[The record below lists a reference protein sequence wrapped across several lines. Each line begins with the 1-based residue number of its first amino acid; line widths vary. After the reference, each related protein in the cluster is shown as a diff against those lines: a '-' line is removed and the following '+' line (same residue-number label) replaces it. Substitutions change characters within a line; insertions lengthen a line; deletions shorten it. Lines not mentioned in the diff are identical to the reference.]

1 MKKYGFVSL
10 VLMAAMAACLQAQT
24 RYQAEVSMSTKKPGT
39 MTITVTF
46 SKERPKIF
54 YIRSQAKDPIQQFFV
69 LGSLS
74 SGEYP
79 PDDATEYSFVKSS
92 GEAFVMY
99 PDKLVLLDAERTLMV
114 KSIFELRDKMVMLSL
129 LDQKTVELKLTDVE
143 YAALSSV
150 R

>member
-10 VLMAAMAACLQAQT
+10 VLIAVMAACAQAQT

-46 SKERPKIF
+46 SKESSKIF
-54 YIRSQAKDPIQQFFV
+54 YIKSQAKDPIQQFFV
-69 LGSLS
+69 LGTTHT
-74 SGEYP
+74 GEDVS
-79 PDDATEYSFVKSS
+79 DDATEYSFVKSS

-99 PDKLVLLDAERTLMV
+99 PDKLVLLSAERTQLV
-114 KSIFELRDKMVMLSL
+114 KSIFELRDKLIMLSL
-129 LDQKTVELKLTDVE
+129 LDQKTAELKLTDAE
-143 YAALSSV
+143 YTALTSV